1 MGNAVLL
8 TDLGSRN
15 TTLVNG
21 KPANRCTLQAGDE
34 IAVGNVRLLVAEVS
48 SRDETRRA
56 PATPGSTVS
65 IRQSSGFYVRGQI
78 ADFLASGKSHTI
90 HDLADLYSLARAL
103 WTAGK
108 RDELIVR
115 TREWIADRFEPSTIW
130 IANDIAG
137 TVNTRE
143 IYRAPNAEHSQPPQ
157 SHCER
162 AIRTGDGLLIRLD
175 NVAPGADTPE
185 TLMVVPLVVGPETA
199 GAVAVQSDRRRSSY
213 DEADLELL
221 IAVGCIAAPWV
232 HAMATIE
239 TLREETNRLR
249 QSRPESAVLI
259 GSSQLMESVRSAI
272 RLAAQTDL
280 NVLIVGETGS
290 GKEIAARM
298 VHDYSSRHKAPFVP
312 VNCAAIPKDLFESEL
327 FGYERG
333 AFTGAVQAKKGLMDE
348 CHGGTLFLDEVGDLS
363 PENQARLLR
372 VIESHRFR
380 RLGGNREQEVDF
392 RIVSA
397 TNRPLA
403 RAITENAFRL
413 DLYYRLNGIE
423 IGMPA
428 LRDRK
433 SDIPELAQHFL
444 ALVRL
449 RAKRPLKGFGPGAL
463 EALQDRELEG
473 NVRELRSII
482 ERAAAVSSGEY
493 IEAED
498 LAGTPLQYGHQSFPT
513 LADLER
519 QHLLEAL
526 QRTQGNMAEAARLLG
541 IGRTTLYEKLAR
553 YDLRAR

>member
-1 MGNAVLL
+1 
-8 TDLGSRN
+8 
-15 TTLVNG
+15 
-21 KPANRCTLQAGDE
+21 
-34 IAVGNVRLLVAEVS
+34 
-48 SRDETRRA
+48 
-56 PATPGSTVS
+56 
-65 IRQSSGFYVRGQI
+65 
-78 ADFLASGKSHTI
+78 
-90 HDLADLYSLARAL
+90 
-103 WTAGK
+103 
-108 RDELIVR
+108 
-115 TREWIADRFEPSTIW
+115 
-130 IANDIAG
+130 
-137 TVNTRE
+137 
-143 IYRAPNAEHSQPPQ
+143 
-157 SHCER
+157 
-162 AIRTGDGLLIRLD
+162 
-175 NVAPGADTPE
+175 
-185 TLMVVPLVVGPETA
+185 
-199 GAVAVQSDRRRSSY
+199 
-213 DEADLELL
+213 
-221 IAVGCIAAPWV
+221 
-232 HAMATIE
+232 
-239 TLREETNRLR
+239 
-249 QSRPESAVLI
+249 
-259 GSSQLMESVRSAI
+259 SQLMESVRSAI
-272 RLAAQTDL
+272 RLGAQTDL

-403 RAITENAFRL
+403 RAITENAFRS

-433 SDIPELAQHFL
+433 SDIPELAEHFL

-498 LAGTPLQYGHQSFPT
+498 LAGTPLQYGHQNFPT
-513 LADLER
+513 LAELER